1 MEARAAAAGAA
12 RKRAKRAI
20 GMLRAAAP
28 LLAQAAEALEG
39 DFDVVAEL
47 RIDEPADVDRALELV
62 RLARARHGE
71 LELVVLARR

>member
-1 MEARAAAAGAA
+1 MEAGAAAAGAA

-28 LLAQAAEALEG
+28 LLVQAAEALEG

-47 RIDEPADVDRALELV
+47 RIADAGDVDRALELI
-62 RLARARHGE
+62 RLARSRHGD